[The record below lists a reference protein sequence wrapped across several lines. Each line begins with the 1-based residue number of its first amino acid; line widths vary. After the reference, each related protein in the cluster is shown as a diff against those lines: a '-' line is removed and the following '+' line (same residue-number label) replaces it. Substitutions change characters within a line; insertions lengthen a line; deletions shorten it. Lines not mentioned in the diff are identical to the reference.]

1 MQQDAYA
8 RYMEEAESIQ
18 ITDELKEL
26 VHNGAID
33 ISKYAGWVADLIN
46 QYKDW
51 YEKALECSD
60 AVDDLKENLSELYEE
75 RFDMISSDYDNQL
88 SLFEHQINTFNNTLD
103 QLEYSGYLGGSQLY
117 SALQEVERKKIEA
130 NRKQLEDLTK
140 AMNDAVRDGVIEV
153 GSEAWYSMQIRIN
166 ETTEA
171 IQESNSALIE
181 YENSIRN
188 LRYEQFDYLQ
198 DRISQITEESEF
210 LISLLES
217 SDLFG
222 ESGML
227 TDEGNAAM
235 ALHGVNYNTY
245 MAQAAKYASEL
256 KKIEE
261 DIAKDPYNT
270 DLIER
275 RSELLELQR
284 DAISA
289 AESEKHAIRD
299 MVEEGINLELE
310 ALQELI
316 DKYNES
322 LDEAKDLYDY
332 QKKVRDQSS
341 EISRLQKQLMAYGG
355 DTSEENRA
363 RLQQLQVELTS
374 ATEELQE
381 TQYDQYVKDQ

>member
-1 MQQDAYA
+1 MDRILSAEQTRQDDDVSLRPQWLNDYVG
-8 RYMEEAESIQ
+8 Q
-18 ITDELKEL
+18 
-26 VHNGAID
+26 
-33 ISKYAGWVADLIN
+33 
-46 QYKDW
+46 
-51 YEKALECSD
+51 
-60 AVDDLKENLSELYEE
+60 DDLKENLSELYEE

-103 QLEYSGYLGGSQLY
+103 QLESSGYLGGSQLY

-363 RLQQLQVELTS
+363 RL
-374 ATEELQE
+374 
-381 TQYDQYVKDQ
+381 